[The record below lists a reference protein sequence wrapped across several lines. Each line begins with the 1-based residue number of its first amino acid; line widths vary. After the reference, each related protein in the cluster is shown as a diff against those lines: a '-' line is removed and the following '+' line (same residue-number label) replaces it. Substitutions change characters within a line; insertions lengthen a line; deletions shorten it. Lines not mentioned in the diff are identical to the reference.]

1 MPSRSPGAPNRL
13 GVACRQLVVYR
24 GFSGKPGQQVWE
36 GLCTGSTD
44 TCPPGLFLAP
54 LWLTPVTQA
63 SLGPL

>member
-13 GVACRQLVVYR
+13 GVASGQLVVYQR
-24 GFSGKPGQQVWE
+24 FSGKPRQPVWE

-54 LWLTPVTQA
+54 LWRTHVTQA
-63 SLGPL
+63 SLGPP